1 VFGRSSALL
10 LILWSSVAAASPRV
24 VVADADDD
32 LRAAIA
38 ESLRPWHI
46 DVVDTADPPTD
57 RDAAADDARSADA
70 GYVIWRE
77 GADLVVYDR
86 EHDRLEHRPGR
97 AGALDRVAAAGI
109 ALSVKTILRLPP
121 LEDHPP
127 IVAAVVVPPAV
138 EDPLE
143 LRFTAS
149 SGSRFEYGYDGNIA
163 LRFGAAIAVRPWHDR
178 EWRFAVIGDVGAPAT
193 VDQAGFHGEWWNWGA
208 LVGASWDHRI
218 GDWELGPRLA
228 LGIEH
233 SSLDGTQKGMT
244 RREESLLP
252 ALRGGLAV
260 RRLFG
265 ALSIGGELS
274 LETLL
279 GRDTYT
285 APNGMAQVFEIPPI
299 GAVLSLVIG
308 ADIAP

>member
-1 VFGRSSALL
+1 LL
-10 LILWSSVAAASPRV
+10 LVLWSSVAAAGPRV
-24 VVADADDD
+24 VVADGDDD

-46 DVVDTADPPTD
+46 DVVNVGEAPTD
-57 RDAAADDARSADA
+57 RDAAADEARSVDA

-86 EHDRLEHRPGR
+86 EHDRVEHRPGR
-97 AGALDRVAAAGI
+97 AGALDRIAAAAI

-121 LEDHPP
+121 LEDHPAVVA
-127 IVAAVVVPPAV
+127 IVAPPSV
-138 EDPLE
+138 DDPLE

-149 SGSRFEYGYDGNIA
+149 SGSRFEYGLDGNIA

-208 LVGASWDHRI
+208 LFGASWDHRI
-218 GDWELGPRLA
+218 GDWDLGPRLA

-233 SSLDGTQKGMT
+233 SSLNGTEMAMT

-252 ALRGGLAV
+252 ALRGGIAV

-265 ALSIGGELS
+265 TVSVGAELS

-285 APNGMAQVFEIPPI
+285 TPNGMTQVFEIPPI
-299 GAVLSLVIG
+299 GAVVSLVIG

>member
-1 VFGRSSALL
+1 MFLL
-10 LILWSSVAAASPRV
+10 VLWSSAAAAGPRV
-24 VVADADDD
+24 VVADGDDE
-32 LRAAIA
+32 LRAAVA

-46 DVVDTADPPTD
+46 DVVNAATAPTD
-57 RDAAADDARSADA
+57 RDAAVAEAGAVDA

-86 EHDRLEHRPGR
+86 DHDRLEHRPGR
-97 AGALDRVAAAGI
+97 AGALDRIAATAI

-121 LEDHPP
+121 LEQHVP
-127 IVAAVVVPPAV
+127 IVTSVAVPKSID
-138 EDPLE
+138 DPLE

-149 SGSRFEYGYDGNIA
+149 SGSRFEYGLDGNIA
-163 LRFGAAIAVRPWHDR
+163 LRFGAVIAVRPWHDR
-178 EWRFAVIGDVGAPAT
+178 DWRFAVIGDVGAPAG

-228 LGIEH
+228 VGIEH
-233 SSLDGTQKGMT
+233 SSLNGTEMAMS

-260 RRLFG
+260 RRIFG
-265 ALSIGGELS
+265 SASVGAELS

-285 APNGMAQVFEIPPI
+285 APNGMTQVFEIPPI
-299 GAVLSLVIG
+299 GAVVSLVIG
-308 ADIAP
+308 ADIEP